1 MLQVRK
7 SRSYGIS
14 AIFFHCCFMIEAQI
28 LMTISNFLRFFSR
41 NYFLEG
47 GFTFQCRGEGEGV
60 CVGVVCFSDGGFI
73 FKCVC
78 VCVCVCMWRCPLEAS
93 ILIGGFQRFNLKL
106 AGLHD
111 DPQKIVPTQ
120 LFA

>member
-14 AIFFHCCFMIEAQI
+14 AIFSHCCFMIEVQI
-28 LMTISNFLRFFSR
+28 LMTVSNFLRFFSR

-60 CVGVVCFSDGGFI
+60 CVWGLFVFQMGDSFLS
-73 FKCVC
+73 VC

-93 ILIGGFQRFNLKL
+93 ILMGFFQRFNLKL